1 MLEDNTMAICLIAV
15 LYKDTLLK
23 NIAGFRFMDSDT
35 CQITDQPYDKVL
47 GVARSQPGLLR
58 GIEYDPVKKELKGSN
73 GAFDR
78 YSAIIGNRIIKQ
90 TITVLNTVNGK
101 HYHITNAVGK
111 HDIVSD
117 INLIELA
124 SKVGIANGKLVT
136 KNGETFVS
144 AISGNYDDK
153 TNNDIVLPEA
163 KVYNK
168 AKEEAKEYA
177 EELKKDT
184 PNTAT
189 LHRDHYLPKVVSCKS
204 VKNSRLKETDP
215 VTGMLIE
222 DKLAATVFA
231 LKNTRPFCYSLYCVL
246 NVVEADPNEIDTMG
260 VTLDTLLF
268 NSEFVKE
275 LTLPELYFIICH
287 ELYHISMRHRAR
299 SKGRNHSLWNIAC
312 DLYINKCIAE
322 EHGLSYDKPLNRID
336 NTNFKIALPSMGLFN
351 PKVSVKKD
359 TPESIYDELLED
371 YNQNQNQQNNQSSNS
386 SNGDG
391 QSSSGN
397 SQSSSG
403 EGQTQSSDDS
413 IGSGNQGSQSSD
425 NESNSKKG
433 QGNSSGSGSQSKSGQ
448 KNDKSQNGDGNDTS
462 DEKSDNADETD
473 SSAGNGKGNGSKKDK
488 VTFRGQEIAVD
499 FNKQDIVDDV
509 NSQGSSQDVLDQ
521 KSKSMLRKAITMHKQ
536 SGNSF
541 GGDAGSFIER
551 MVELELA
558 PKINWRALLRNKL
571 VRATQ
576 KVNTFAAPDKRFR
589 SRNMIMPG
597 PKALENDALD
607 GVKVCIDT
615 SGSISDQDIGIALAQ
630 IKQLLKTYKAK
641 AELLYWDTD
650 VRATYD
656 FTDIKDIIKKK
667 PAGGGGTDANCI
679 FNYFETNKDYKIGR
693 KDKPSVVVVFTD
705 GYFGQIDPKYRK
717 YRDTIWVIN
726 GDINFTA
733 PFGVL
738 APFKPE
744 D

>member
-1 MLEDNTMAICLIAV
+1 MAICLIAV
-15 LYKDTLLK
+15 LYSDTLLK

-35 CQITDQPYDKVL
+35 CQVMDQPYAKVL
-47 GVARSQPGLLR
+47 SVAKSKPGVLR
-58 GIEYDPVKKELKGSN
+58 GIEYDAVKQELRGSN

-78 YSAIIGNRIIKQ
+78 YSALVGNRIIKQ
-90 TITVLNTVNGK
+90 SVTILNTVNGK
-101 HYHITNAVGK
+101 YYHITNAIGK
-111 HDIVSD
+111 HDTVGD
-117 INLIELA
+117 IELIELA

-136 KNGETFVS
+136 KNDETFVS

-153 TNNDIVLPEA
+153 TNKDVVLPEA

-168 AKEEAKEYA
+168 VKEEAKEYA
-177 EELKKDT
+177 KEVKKST
-184 PNTAT
+184 PSTFN

-204 VKNSRLKETDP
+204 VKDSRLKEIDP
-215 VTGMLIE
+215 VTGMSIE

-231 LKNTRPFCYSLYCVL
+231 LKKTRPFCYSLYSVL

-268 NSEFVKE
+268 NPEFVRD
-275 LTLPELYFIICH
+275 LTLPDLYFIICH

-312 DLYINKCIAE
+312 DFYINKCIAE
-322 EHGLSYDKPLNRID
+322 EHDLSYDRPLNRID
-336 NTNFKIALPSMGLFN
+336 NTNFKISLPSIGLFN
-351 PKVSVKKD
+351 PKVNVATD
-359 TPESIYDELLED
+359 TPEGIYEELMED
-371 YNQNQNQQNNQSSNS
+371 YKKRQQSQNQQNGQSNS
-386 SNGDG
+386 DSNGGSNGDG
-391 QSSSGN
+391 QSSSG
-397 SQSSSG
+397 
-403 EGQTQSSDDS
+403 EGQPQSGDDS
-413 IGSGNQGSQSSD
+413 TGSGSQGSQSNDSG
-425 NESNSKKG
+425 SNKNK
-433 QGNSSGSGSQSKSGQ
+433 GNSSGSGSQSQSGQ
-448 KNDKSQNGDGNDTS
+448 KDDKSQNSNGNNTS
-462 DEKSDNADETD
+462 DGESDNANGTGG
-473 SSAGNGKGNGSKKDK
+473 AGDGKGNKSEKNK
-488 VTFRGQEIAVD
+488 VTFRGQEVEVD
-499 FNKQDIVDDV
+499 FNKQDMVDDV

-521 KSKSMLRKAITMHKQ
+521 KSKAMLRKAITVHKQ
-536 SGNSF
+536 SGHNF

-656 FTDIKDIIKKK
+656 FTDIKDIISKK

-693 KDKPSVVVVFTD
+693 KDKPSVVIVFTD